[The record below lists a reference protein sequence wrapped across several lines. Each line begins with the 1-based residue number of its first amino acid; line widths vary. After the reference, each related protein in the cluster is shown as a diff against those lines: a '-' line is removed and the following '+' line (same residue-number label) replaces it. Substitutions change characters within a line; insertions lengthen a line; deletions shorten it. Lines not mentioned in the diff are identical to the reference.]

1 MVRLII
7 NCLSGLLLCLPAI
20 NADAQR
26 FYTKTARIEFL
37 SKAPLE
43 DIRAVNKTAA
53 AIMDIKTGAIQYA
66 VLMKGFE
73 FKKALMQEH
82 FNENYIESD
91 QYPKAEFKGV
101 ITNNS
106 EINYSKNGTYPAIV
120 NGTMTIHGVTKTMK
134 INGTIQI
141 ENGVIFNHT
150 NFSILLSDFNVS
162 IPAVVKD
169 NISSRVAIIVA
180 AKLDP
185 VNK

>member
-1 MVRLII
+1 
-7 NCLSGLLLCLPAI
+7 
-20 NADAQR
+20 
-26 FYTKTARIEFL
+26 
-37 SKAPLE
+37 
-43 DIRAVNKTAA
+43 
-53 AIMDIKTGAIQYA
+53 
-66 VLMKGFE
+66 
-73 FKKALMQEH
+73 
-82 FNENYIESD
+82 
-91 QYPKAEFKGV
+91 
-101 ITNNS
+101 
-106 EINYSKNGTYPAIV
+106 
-120 NGTMTIHGVTKTMK
+120 MK